1 MNLVTG
7 GAGFIGSHIVKNL
20 AERGH
25 RVRVLDNLSSGK
37 MENLAGCLERIEF
50 VQADIRD
57 GSLKNALKDVEIIY
71 HQAAI
76 ASVERSVRDPV
87 ETESVNVGGTLNLLQ
102 QAEES
107 GVKRFV
113 LAGSAAVYGDQ
124 DTLPLKEDIPVN
136 PLSPYAISKYA
147 CEIYARYFSG
157 AANLETVVLRYFN
170 VYGPNQDPAS
180 DYSGV
185 VSRFMERMA
194 NGKRPVIFG
203 DGRQTRD
210 FIYVGDIVRANLLA
224 AHSPRVGRGE
234 TFNIA
239 GGRSISINEL
249 AGAIND
255 VLGTALKPL
264 YRAARKGDVRCSQAD
279 ISTAYALLG
288 FEPQINY
295 SQGLSLLIAWW
306 QKNRS
311 LK

>member
-1 MNLVTG
+1 MDLVTG

-20 AERGH
+20 TESGR

-57 GSLKNALKDVEIIY
+57 GSLKNVLKDVEIIY

-87 ETESVNVGGTLNLLQ
+87 ETESVNVGGTLNLLR

-107 GVKRFV
+107 GVKRVV

-124 DTLPLKEDIPVN
+124 NNLPLQEDAPAN
-136 PLSPYAISKYA
+136 PLSPYAVSKYA
-147 CEIYARYFSG
+147 CEFYARYFSG
-157 AANLETVVLRYFN
+157 NTGLETVVLRYFN
-170 VYGPNQDPAS
+170 VFGPGQDPAS
-180 DYSGV
+180 DYTGV
-185 VSRFMERMA
+185 ISRFVERMA
-194 NGKRPVIFG
+194 RGKRPVIFG

-210 FIYVGDIVRANLLA
+210 FIYVDDIVRANLLA
-224 AHSPRVGRGE
+224 AHSPRIGRGE

-249 AGAIND
+249 AGAINT
-255 VLGTALKPL
+255 VLGTALKPI
-264 YRAARKGDVRCSQAD
+264 YRAARKGDVRHSRAD
-279 ISTAYALLG
+279 ISKVRSLLG
-288 FEPQINY
+288 FTPQVDFY
-295 SQGLSLLIAWW
+295 DGLRRLI
-306 QKNRS
+306 S
-311 LK
+311 S

>member
-1 MNLVTG
+1 MDLVTG

-20 AERGH
+20 TESGR

-87 ETESVNVGGTLNLLQ
+87 ETESVNVGGTLNLLR

-107 GVKRFV
+107 GVKRVV

-124 DTLPLKEDIPVN
+124 NNLPLQEDAPAN
-136 PLSPYAISKYA
+136 PLSPYAVSKYV
-147 CEIYARYFSG
+147 CEFYARYFSG
-157 AANLETVVLRYFN
+157 NTGLETVVLRYFN
-170 VYGPNQDPAS
+170 VFGPGQDPAS
-180 DYSGV
+180 DYTGV
-185 VSRFMERMA
+185 ISRFVERMA
-194 NGKRPVIFG
+194 RGKRPVIFG

-210 FIYVGDIVRANLLA
+210 FIYVDDIVRANLLA
-224 AHSPRVGRGE
+224 AHSPRIGRGE

-249 AGAIND
+249 AGAINT
-255 VLGTALKPL
+255 VLGTALKPI
-264 YRAARKGDVRCSQAD
+264 YRAARKGDVRHSRAD
-279 ISTAYALLG
+279 ISKVRSLLG
-288 FEPQINY
+288 FTPQVDFY
-295 SQGLSLLIAWW
+295 DGLRRLI
-306 QKNRS
+306 S
-311 LK
+311 S